1 MSLSFLHKLNAGCI
15 DNFLVLQSLEKP
27 QTSYR
32 YKNRPVLTMKKTML
46 LLAFMLGININAQ
59 TTFEKSNFVNKQ
71 GNAVECFIKNYDWAF
86 IPKEIE
92 YKINENDEVSTMPAS
107 QLNSFYI
114 YGTSHNYK
122 MYDVPIIGIQKGDVF
137 VKSGPQLLKVL
148 VEGKASL
155 LKSNDGIYILALEGE
170 MLKPLIYK
178 KYINGDTFEENVA
191 FRLELYNTLKCE
203 SLELADF
210 KKLRYTDKQLISVVN
225 EYNNCQG
232 GESKNFKS
240 QKSNID
246 FNIKLVAGANFYSI
260 NTNMQIVT
268 RYYQS
273 DFESFGSDEKVNL
286 QSNPKNNFV
295 AGFEAELRI
304 PFNHRK
310 WAIFI
315 VPTYNTQ
322 SEFSQSISRKTDF
335 FIYDHSLPPSEAT
348 HRITY
353 NGTAVLSSH
362 SYIEVPFGLRY
373 YFILNRNS
381 SLNINAAYGT
391 LINVG
396 TQPKFIYKKDDD
408 DVYPSGFRVY
418 YKTDKSSQS
427 VIRLGAGYTFKEKYS
442 VGINYY
448 VSKKLQYNDTN
459 GAVSVLLGYKI
470 L

>member
-1 MSLSFLHKLNAGCI
+1 
-15 DNFLVLQSLEKP
+15 
-27 QTSYR
+27 
-32 YKNRPVLTMKKTML
+32 
-46 LLAFMLGININAQ
+46 MLGIGVNAQ
-59 TTFEKSNFVNKQ
+59 TTFEKGNFVNKKNQ
-71 GNAVECFIKNYDWAF
+71 VVECLIKNYDWAS

-92 YKINENDEVSTMPAS
+92 YKINENDEASTMPAS
-107 QLNSFYI
+107 QLSSFYI
-114 YGTSHNYK
+114 YGTAHNYK
-122 MYDVPIIGIQKGDVF
+122 TYDVPIIGIQKGDVF

-155 LKSNDGIYILALEGE
+155 LKNNDDIYILSLEGE
-170 MLKPLIYK
+170 TLKPLIYK
-178 KYINGDTFEENVA
+178 KYIYNDNVEENVA
-191 FRLELYNTLKCE
+191 FRLELYNSLKCE
-203 SLELADF
+203 TLKIDDF

-225 EYNNCQG
+225 EYNKCQG
-232 GESKNFKS
+232 EESKNFKS

-260 NTNMQIVT
+260 NTDMQIVT

-273 DFESFGSDEKVNL
+273 DFESFGSDERVNL

-295 AGFEAELRI
+295 AGFEAELKI
-304 PFNHRK
+304 PFKHRK

-335 FIYDHSLPPSEAT
+335 FIYDPSLPPSEAT

-362 SYIEVPFGLRY
+362 SYIEVPVGLRY
-373 YFILNRNS
+373 YFILSKNS
-381 SLNINAAYGT
+381 TLNISAAYGT

-396 TQPKFIYKKDDD
+396 AQQKFTYKQDDG
-408 DVYPSGFRVY
+408 VYPSGFRVY
-418 YKTDKSSQS
+418 YKTEKSSQS
-427 VIRLGAGYTFKEKYS
+427 IIRLGAGYTFKEKYS
-442 VGINYY
+442 IGINYY
-448 VSKKLQYNDTN
+448 ASKKLQYNDTN